1 MLPHDNNN
9 RKRPFDLFSVQIT
22 VGTDLRTLQLAP
34 LHQMASS
41 GDTDE
46 SSRRLLTVLTKEA
59 GVETALADLI
69 IVTHKLASVADLAS
83 FFIGDEY
90 QKGVE
95 TEFLAGTVFEKNRLQ
110 AARLRTAVELCR
122 SELGHALTSGKRSS
136 SNMDDW
142 DSPLDPAIRI
152 EAEAA
157 FKQKHHLQFDD
168 NSKPAPALF
177 ARLFREFKRG
187 CLSVH
192 DLRKVRSV
200 SDCPT
205 DMHAEK
211 KRRSLG
217 GGVELTFA
225 QEQELDHATPFA
237 SIHEF
242 LWKLQ
247 VLSHGWAVAGLS
259 PKPSRLGTGNV
270 SDAEYQQCMSYVH
283 FVQVAVMKHGGNQSQ
298 VLAWVADRDKQT
310 RAAARQLA
318 QEGYPFGEA
327 LQVARE
333 QKEAILWTCSQIN
346 ASSAAT
352 VVPTRVPGSAAS
364 GGPQVAKA
372 TPQVD
377 TGFKAAKKGEN
388 TLKASECCPA
398 FNQGGCERK
407 QKKCPDRLKHLCSA
421 KLAGGL
427 CGSWQHNKSTCPN
440 R

>member
-1 MLPHDNNN
+1 
-9 RKRPFDLFSVQIT
+9 
-22 VGTDLRTLQLAP
+22 
-34 LHQMASS
+34 MAGQ

-46 SSRRLLTVLTKEA
+46 ASRRLITVLTKEA
-59 GVETALADLI
+59 GVETALAELVI
-69 IVTHKLASVADLAS
+69 NKYKLASVADLAS
-83 FFIGDEY
+83 FFVGDEY
-90 QKGVE
+90 KKGVE
-95 TEFLAGTVFEKNRLQ
+95 TDFTVGTAYETNRLQ

-122 SELGHALTSGKRSS
+122 AELGHALSSGKRAS
-136 SNMDDW
+136 SNLDDW

-205 DMHAEK
+205 DMHAER

-217 GGVELTFA
+217 GGVELSFA
-225 QEQELDHATPFA
+225 QEQDLDHATPFA

-247 VLSHGWAVAGLS
+247 VLSHGWAVAGLT

-270 SDAEYQQCMSYVH
+270 SDADYQQCMSYVH
-283 FVQVAVMKHGGNQSQ
+283 FVQVAVMRHGGSQ
-298 VLAWVADRDKQT
+298 AQILAWVADRDKQT

-333 QKEAILWTCSQIN
+333 QKVAILWTCSQIN
-346 ASSAAT
+346 ASSAAAA
-352 VVPTRVPGSAAS
+352 VPKVEAAA
-364 GGPQVAKA
+364 PPAAKA
-372 TPQVD
+372 MPRVE
-377 TGFKAAKKGEN
+377 KAAKTGDSS
-388 TLKASECCPA
+388 LKDKDCCPE
-398 FNQGGCERK
+398 FNQGGCVRK
-407 QKKCPDRLKHLCSA
+407 QKLCPKKLKHLCTA
-421 KLAGGL
+421 KLSGGL
-427 CGSWQHNKSTCPN
+427 CGSWQHNKTSCPN
-440 R
+440 L